1 MSKRSPARYRTT
13 NWSSYT
19 ASLRKRGFLLIW
31 LDKEMAWLAP
41 LDGSP
46 GRPAVFSDT
55 AIQFYLTIK
64 GEGRPDNSPVDCCQ
78 P

>member
-1 MSKRSPARYRTT
+1 MGNSPRVLPSGKPGAVQ
-13 NWSSYT
+13 
-19 ASLRKRGFLLIW
+19 
-31 LDKEMAWLAP
+31 DKEMAWLAP
-41 LDGSP
+41 HDGSP
-46 GRPAVFSDT
+46 GRPAVFSDA